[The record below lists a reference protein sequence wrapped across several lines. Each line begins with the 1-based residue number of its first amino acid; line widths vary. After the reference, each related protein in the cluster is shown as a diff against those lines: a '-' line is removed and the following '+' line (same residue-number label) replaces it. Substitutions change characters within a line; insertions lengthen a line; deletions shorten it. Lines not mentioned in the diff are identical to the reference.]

1 MALLDIHN
9 LSIHAR
15 GVPIVQGLNLQMDDG
30 EIVCLVG
37 ESGSGKSVTA
47 LSIARL
53 LPEPPIEFAQG
64 EIRIQG
70 QNVLSM
76 SKREIRKVRG
86 SLVNYIFQEP
96 GAALNPVYTIGSQIK
111 ESLAMKSASL
121 ANNAEVVKRL
131 ASVGIADPESRANQY
146 PHEFSGGMLQ
156 RVMIA
161 MALATQPRLLV
172 ADEPTTALDVTLQ
185 AQILELLQELRFKR
199 NLAILMI
206 THNLGIVEEFA
217 DRVAVMYAGQIVET
231 GPTAAI
237 FSNPRHPYTRA
248 LIDSSPTLHGE
259 SERMV
264 DIPGSPPSPGSWP
277 SGCRFHPRCSIAKAG
292 CQSTVPGLVERAPG
306 HSGRCPHMV

>member
-277 SGCRFHPRCSIAKAG
+277 SGCRFHPRCSIAKQS

-306 HSGRCPHMV
+306 HSGRCPYMI

>member
-15 GVPIVQGLNLQMDDG
+15 GVAIVQGLNLQMDDG

-131 ASVGIADPESRANQY
+131 ASVGIANPESRANQY

-206 THNLGIVEEFA
+206 THNLGIVEESA
-217 DRVAVMYAGQIVET
+217 DRVAVMYAGQIV
-231 GPTAAI
+231 
-237 FSNPRHPYTRA
+237 
-248 LIDSSPTLHGE
+248 
-259 SERMV
+259 
-264 DIPGSPPSPGSWP
+264 
-277 SGCRFHPRCSIAKAG
+277 
-292 CQSTVPGLVERAPG
+292 
-306 HSGRCPHMV
+306 

>member
-277 SGCRFHPRCSIAKAG
+277 SGCRFHPRCSIAKQS

>member
-111 ESLAMKSASL
+111 ESLSMKSASL

-231 GPTAAI
+231 GPTSAI

-277 SGCRFHPRCSIAKAG
+277 SGCRFHPRCSIAKES
-292 CQSTVPGLVERAPG
+292 CQSTIPGLVERAPG
-306 HSGRCPHMV
+306 HSGRCPHMT

>member
-277 SGCRFHPRCSIAKAG
+277 AGCRFHPRCSIAKES

-306 HSGRCPHMV
+306 HLGRCPYMV

>member
-111 ESLAMKSASL
+111 ESLSMKSASL

-231 GPTAAI
+231 GPTSAI

-277 SGCRFHPRCSIAKAG
+277 SGCRFHPRCLIAKES
-292 CQSTVPGLVERAPG
+292 CQSTIPGLVERAPG
-306 HSGRCPHMV
+306 HSGRCPHMT